1 MTGEQKYN
9 QYFRSLLEGNKVIC
23 SKVLN
28 DLIAEDKQI
37 KEIYE
42 DLFRRSLYRVGELWE
57 LNKISVATE
66 HMATA
71 ITENM
76 MITLQ
81 PRIFNTERTGRK
93 AVIACVANEY
103 HQVGAK
109 MIADIF
115 EMHGWDGY
123 FIGANT
129 PVQELLRFIEEKQP
143 DMAGLSLSIYFN
155 INVLRE
161 TLHHIQR
168 DFPDLPV
175 VVGGQAFRWGGKELA
190 AEFNKVQILESID
203 MLESYITR
211 FNSNKD

>member
-1 MTGEQKYN
+1 MISEEKYK
-9 QYFRSLLEGNKVIC
+9 QYFNNLLQGKKGVCLQVLGDLLE
-23 SKVLN
+23 
-28 DLIAEDKQI
+28 EDKQI

-42 DLFRRSLYRVGELWE
+42 DLFRRSLYGVGELWE

-81 PRIFNTERTGRK
+81 PRIFGTERSGKK

-109 MIADIF
+109 MIADMF

-129 PVQELLRFIEEKQP
+129 PAKELLRFIEETQP
-143 DMAGLSLSIYFN
+143 DVTGLSLSIYFN
-155 INVLRE
+155 MNVLHE
-161 TLHHIQR
+161 TLQHIR
-168 DFPDLPV
+168 KEFPLMPV
-175 VVGGQAFRWGGKELA
+175 LVGGQAFRWGGKEVIA
-190 AEFNKVQILESID
+190 AYENVHLLETLDALESFILRHNRNQD
-203 MLESYITR
+203 
-211 FNSNKD
+211 